1 MLKKILI
8 FILAASLLIA
18 CAGALQ
24 EIQTAPE
31 ETAAWE
37 EMTEVE
43 ETEEEDT
50 EEPEETEET
59 DEFDDEP
66 LGDPEEGDET
76 SSLLAAA
83 STSVNGVIKKY
94 KKKSACMI
102 YRISRM
108 S

>member
-50 EEPEETEET
+50 EEPEETEE
-59 DEFDDEP
+59 
-66 LGDPEEGDET
+66 PE
-76 SSLLAAA
+76 
-83 STSVNGVIKKY
+83 
-94 KKKSACMI
+94 
-102 YRISRM
+102 
-108 S
+108 